1 MGFRSQEADVQRS
14 YAVRPTIGM
23 EVCGGERDCHTFK
36 ERLHA
41 AAAGEQSVEADE
53 GS

>member
-1 MGFRSQEADVQRS
+1 MGFRSREAYMQRS
-14 YAVRPTIGM
+14 HAVRPTIGM
-23 EVCGGERDCHTFK
+23 EVCGEERDCRTFN
-36 ERLHA
+36 ETLHA